1 MAGLATVPVVQVLPP
16 EQAAVSVVRVVQL
29 TGAGAPR
36 SPASF
41 PEPWHPA
48 PIREPRGSRGV
59 NRAFRA
65 VPVQFPVESAGVSVR
80 LPSGRDAAP
89 ADSVV
94 RSVTWLTIGPVLAS
108 RRVVK
113 IPELADLSCLQVPP
127 ASPRQNLPGRN
138 SPGKT
143 AEAGTRC
150 REQVGSLGAG
160 ESARS
165 LSSSALWLE
174 SCPSWKGAPEFPVSA
189 IGEPPYPRDDSRPE
203 LRAFRAPP
211 E

>member
-1 MAGLATVPVVQVLPP
+1 M
-16 EQAAVSVVRVVQL
+16 SVVRVVQL
-29 TGAGAPR
+29 TRAGAPR
-36 SPASF
+36 CPAQF
-41 PEPWHPA
+41 PEFWRPA
-48 PIREPRGSRGV
+48 PFREPRGSRGV

-143 AEAGTRC
+143 VEAGTRC

-165 LSSSALWLE
+165 LSSSALSWE
-174 SCPSWKGAPEFPVSA
+174 SCPSWKGAPESPVSA
-189 IGEPPYPRDDSRPE
+189 TDEPPYLRDDSRPE